1 MIRFLLLLV
10 LGAMVGL
17 ALWAHWPA
25 RTLPVD
31 ARVDR
36 LVVEKSQRLLL
47 AYRGEEL
54 LATYPVSLGTV
65 PVGPKVREGDR
76 KTPEGRYHIS
86 EHKRDSSYHRAL
98 RVSYPGPEDVAR
110 GLREGYSPGSDI
122 MIHGLPNGHG
132 YIGRL
137 HRWRDWTAGC
147 VALTNPEIDE
157 LFAAVVPDATVELR
171 P

>member
-1 MIRFLLLLV
+1 MIRSV
-10 LGAMVGL
+10 LFIGLMALAGL

-25 RTLPVD
+25 RKLAVD

-36 LVVEKSQRLLL
+36 LVVEKSLRLLIV
-47 AYRGEEL
+47 YRGEAP
-54 LATYPVSLGTV
+54 LATYPISLGTV

-76 KTPEGRYHIS
+76 KTPEGRYRIT

-132 YIGRL
+132 YLGRL

-157 LFAAVVPDATVELR
+157 LFAAVEPNATVELR